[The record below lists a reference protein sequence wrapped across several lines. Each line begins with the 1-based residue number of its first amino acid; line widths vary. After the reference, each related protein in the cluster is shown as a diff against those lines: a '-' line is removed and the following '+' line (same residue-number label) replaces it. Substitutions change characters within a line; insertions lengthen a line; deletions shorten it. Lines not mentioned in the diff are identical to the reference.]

1 VTGFMAALLRQQQIR
16 EAVAS
21 VSLSHPKSCGCR
33 TCRAAQGDE
42 DAFAQLYVEVSE
54 AFDERDARP

>member
-1 VTGFMAALLRQQQIR
+1 VSDLVPPVNLNIFMVL

-21 VSLSHPKSCGCR
+21 VSLSHEEKCTCK

-42 DAFAQLYVEVSE
+42 QALAEIMLDLEGKL
-54 AFDERDARP
+54 